1 MDKLLEIAEKL
12 ISNPE
17 YTFWGLA
24 LLIPFAIAFL
34 WGKVKEVGML
44 KDVSSLIARDKKN
57 KIIQLKARIDQGT
70 YLPREKELFE
80 YELKVYEYQ
89 ELLKTNES
97 HLPTLIYLN
106 GFENAQFAVDAYQ
119 NSQKF
124 LKFND
129 FENKFELKK
138 SINPRFASG
147 LRKTGGFIFIVISL
161 SAYILMMY
169 FLYLHEELGVGK
181 NYIGLWAF
189 CNFML
194 MIIMIVVGMKI
205 MKFLMKRQQ
214 ALDMFTLTRI
224 NTKYGDNIEK

>member
-1 MDKLLEIAEKL
+1 MEKILDIAEKL

-17 YTFWGLA
+17 YTFWGLV

-34 WGKVKEVGML
+34 WGKVKEVGVL
-44 KDVSSLIARDKKN
+44 KDVSSLIGRER
-57 KIIQLKARIDQGT
+57 KIKIALLKMRIDQGS
-70 YLPREKELFE
+70 YLPREIE
-80 YELKVYEYQ
+80 YFKYEFKVYEYQ
-89 ELLKTNES
+89 ELLKTTES

-106 GFENAQFAVDAYQ
+106 GFENVRFAVDHYN
-119 NSQKF
+119 NSKKF

-129 FENKFELKK
+129 SNNRLELKDYISPK
-138 SINPRFASG
+138 FARLLS
-147 LRKTGGFIFIVISL
+147 RIGGVIFISIGL

-214 ALDMFTLTRI
+214 ALDMLTLERI